1 MDDIYDSIIIGG
13 GPAGLAAAI
22 YSARSKMN
30 TILFEKGRLGGQI
43 SITDE
48 IANYPGFFNPKVEER
63 HAVKLIDNMIEQSK
77 SFGARIEMKTVT
89 EVNFKDKIKE
99 VKTSDGEIYKSKSV
113 IVATGAQP
121 HKLGCKG
128 EVEYTGKGISYCAT
142 CDADFFTDL
151 EVFCI
156 GGGDTAVEEAIY
168 LSKFARKV
176 TLIVRKDYVRCANS
190 IEEKAKA
197 NPKIEIKFRTELLE
211 VKGDGMVQEAVF
223 KNNET
228 GEELEYK
235 ADEEDGIFG
244 VFIFVGYDPV
254 TKLFD
259 GLLDMENGYIKTD
272 DEMHT
277 NIEGVFAC
285 GDLRPK
291 LLKQVVTATSD
302 GAIAAISSEKYVE
315 NTFNS

>member
-1 MDDIYDSIIIGG
+1 MDNIYDSIIIGG
-13 GPAGLAAAI
+13 GPSGLAAAI
-22 YSARSKMN
+22 YTARSKMN

-48 IANYPGFFNPKVEER
+48 IANYPGFYNSNPEQR
-63 HAVKLIDNMIEQSK
+63 HAVKLIDTMIEQAK
-77 SFGARIEMKTVT
+77 SFGAKIEMKAVA

-99 VKTSDGEIYKSKSV
+99 VKTTDGQIYKAKCV

-121 HKLGCKG
+121 RKLGCKG

-142 CDADFFTDL
+142 CDADFFTDM
-151 EVFCI
+151 EVFVV

-176 TLIVRKDYVRCANS
+176 TLIVRKDFVRCADS

-211 VKGDGMVQEAVF
+211 VKGDGMVQSAVF
-223 KNNET
+223 KNNQTNET
-228 GEELEYK
+228 WEYN
-235 ADEEDGIFG
+235 ANEDDGIFG

-254 TKLFD
+254 TKIFD
-259 GLLDMENGYIKTD
+259 GILDMDNGYIKTD
-272 DEMHT
+272 EEMHT

-291 LLKQVVTATSD
+291 LLRQVVTATSD
-302 GAIAAISSEKYVE
+302 GAIAAIAAEKYVE
-315 NTFNS
+315 KVFNS